1 MSCTK
6 RLDISDLIGRCGFD
20 MADLLTMSICPA
32 LSSYRETIGIEECYL
47 GAVDPSDFPA
57 LLPNDTADGKMSSG
71 PAQPESDSS
80 SYINNSDFDYP
91 LK

>member
-1 MSCTK
+1 MSTSEGNPSVLNQLEVVETEMSCTK

-47 GAVDPSDFPA
+47 GAVDPLDFPA
-57 LLPNDTADGKMSSG
+57 LLPSDTADGKTS
-71 PAQPESDSS
+71 
-80 SYINNSDFDYP
+80 
-91 LK
+91 